1 VEVQHERYGTL
12 PLVANP
18 IRFSRTPI
26 EYRNAPPMLGE
37 HNGEILGGLLKKS
50 AEDLAA
56 LKSAGVI

>member
-1 VEVQHERYGTL
+1 
-12 PLVANP
+12 
-18 IRFSRTPI
+18 
-26 EYRNAPPMLGE
+26 MLGE